1 MKFRVGHEVRHE
13 IIVEAANSN
22 EAQEMAAHI
31 PYPDWDHQYVT
42 IEDCIPI
49 DESPVNPQAE

>member
-1 MKFRVGHEVRHE
+1 MVGHEVPHE
-13 IIVEAANSN
+13 IIIEAANSN
-22 EAQEMAAHI
+22 EAQEIAAHI